1 MSLLAILDFT
11 LVMKCFWLI
20 CMGLCC
26 PECCNCVVSALNGKS
41 MVLCIIVVSSSE
53 LVVFLGDILL
63 PLHFV
68 KGFSL
73 KG

>member
-11 LVMKCFWLI
+11 LVMKCFWLS

-41 MVLCIIVVSSSE
+41 MVLRIIVVSSSE
-53 LVVFLGDILL
+53 LVVFLGDS
-63 PLHFV
+63 FV
-68 KGFSL
+68 TTAFC
-73 KG
+73 